1 MELASTRQS
10 EHELKTQ
17 LATAVAEVQKN
28 AQEWTVLKQKHDGG

>member
-1 MELASTRQS
+1 MELASARQS
-10 EHELKTQ
+10 ESELKSQ